1 MKGIIAICL
10 KNMIKDNYNIEKW
23 NEILELSNIDPYII
37 INAVQDFD
45 DDIILKM
52 VDSTCKVLNISLEQ
66 AADAFGEYW
75 MTTFAPKIYEVYFRE
90 VDSAKDFIL
99 KMDDVHKKVTKNIP
113 NAKPPKFKY
122 EWKDDKT
129 LIIEYISHRN
139 LIEIMIGLI
148 RGVGKYFDEE
158 LKVKK
163 LSDTKAEVVFP

>member
-10 KNMIKDNYNIEKW
+10 KNMIKDNYSIEKW
-23 NEILELSNIDPYII
+23 NEILELSDIDPYII

-75 MTTFAPKIYEVYFRE
+75 MKTFAPKIYEVYFRE
-90 VDSAKDFIL
+90 VESAKDFIL
-99 KMDDVHKKVTKNIP
+99 KMNKVHSSVTSNIP

-122 EWKDDKT
+122 EWKDDRT
-129 LIIEYISHRN
+129 LVIEYISHRN
-139 LIEIMIGLI
+139 LIDIMIGLI

-158 LKVKK
+158 LKVRK